1 MDETLW
7 AIGRATGIIALL
19 LFTASML
26 LGIVTRSGRPLPGLP
41 RFSVALVH
49 RNVSLFS
56 MVFLALHVGTLMF
69 DSYAKLALID
79 VVLPFFGDFRP
90 LWQGLGTIALDVAV
104 ALAVTGVLRHRIG
117 PRVFRAVHWA
127 SYAMWP
133 LALAHSLGNGTDALS
148 GWFLAIAAACVV
160 AVGAAI
166 LWRASDR
173 FIESARSRETTAA
186 TAAGRTR
193 TSTQSRGVRA

>member
-1 MDETLW
+1 MDEILW
-7 AIGRATGIIALL
+7 AVGRATGIIALL

-41 RFSVALVH
+41 RFSLALVH
-49 RNVSLFS
+49 RNISLFS
-56 MVFLALHVGTLMF
+56 MVFLGLHVGTLMF

-90 LWQGLGTIALDVAV
+90 FWQGLGTIALDVAL
-104 ALAVTGVLRHRIG
+104 ALAITGLLRHRIG
-117 PRVFRAVHWA
+117 PRAFRAVHWA

-133 LALAHSLGNGTDALS
+133 LALAHSLGSGTDALS
-148 GWFLAIAAACVV
+148 AWFLGIAVACVV

-166 LWRASDR
+166 VWRASDL
-173 FIESARSRETTAA
+173 FIESARSREAVTT
-186 TAAGRTR
+186 
-193 TSTQSRGVRA
+193 RGVRTRP